1 MGLVS
6 SLRHLVTREAG
17 QYRALSGENQTLAA
31 KLAEGDGKLLTEAN
45 RATRLKLEIQG
56 HVKSAAVQAH
66 ELQLAR
72 DANKALQARLTDAEM
87 EGITLRADAKQH
99 AQDAEAE
106 GVRAQAAM
114 GEVQRIR
121 TEHNKAVSAARV
133 QQNEAVSAARQHDE
147 VVCAL
152 RADVAASLQLCQ
164 AGNEDVDRLS
174 ALVRD
179 AQAEKGS
186 LVAKAAAE
194 GQAAADR
201 IKSLQQQLDHDAQ
214 AHAESLRAT
223 VTEKDALAISLAS
236 RQGRVHLLET
246 QAQADAEKTKSLQ
259 QQLDHNARAHAD
271 TLGASLAKRDAL
283 ASSLASL
290 QDEVHLLKTLVASVN
305 ASLERA
311 ESDLAAEK
319 DHVQRLWR
327 DGEVALHSLARH
339 FAAGAAGVPEARWV
353 TFAQAVQNPQTSL
366 ADGAAPLLW
375 TLDVWDAEDQP
386 PVVAPDMSELYAA
399 LCTDDWSARLLA
411 QVLVVTAALAEADS
425 INTAVISLVVEE
437 AVRSLTALDPATPV
451 ACACGLGI
459 CQLLAVL
466 HARWPELSV
475 PVADVARRLAL
486 PVVDL
491 VVGGDMGPSPDRL
504 DCGPLSLLSG
514 QDSPVGFVV
523 DAECRCIQ
531 VVAKTRCRWA
541 GKTSVRIQAPRGPD
555 LTVQIDSDSTF
566 QWLFFHWV
574 C

>member
-1 MGLVS
+1 M
-6 SLRHLVTREAG
+6 
-17 QYRALSGENQTLAA
+17 
-31 KLAEGDGKLLTEAN
+31 
-45 RATRLKLEIQG
+45 
-56 HVKSAAVQAH
+56 
-66 ELQLAR
+66 
-72 DANKALQARLTDAEM
+72 
-87 EGITLRADAKQH
+87 
-99 AQDAEAE
+99 
-106 GVRAQAAM
+106 
-114 GEVQRIR
+114 
-121 TEHNKAVSAARV
+121 
-133 QQNEAVSAARQHDE
+133 
-147 VVCAL
+147 
-152 RADVAASLQLCQ
+152 
-164 AGNEDVDRLS
+164 
-174 ALVRD
+174 
-179 AQAEKGS
+179 
-186 LVAKAAAE
+186 
-194 GQAAADR
+194 
-201 IKSLQQQLDHDAQ
+201 
-214 AHAESLRAT
+214 
-223 VTEKDALAISLAS
+223 
-236 RQGRVHLLET
+236 
-246 QAQADAEKTKSLQ
+246 
-259 QQLDHNARAHAD
+259 
-271 TLGASLAKRDAL
+271 
-283 ASSLASL
+283 
-290 QDEVHLLKTLVASVN
+290 
-305 ASLERA
+305 
-311 ESDLAAEK
+311 
-319 DHVQRLWR
+319 
-327 DGEVALHSLARH
+327 
-339 FAAGAAGVPEARWV
+339 
-353 TFAQAVQNPQTSL
+353 
-366 ADGAAPLLW
+366 
-375 TLDVWDAEDQP
+375 
-386 PVVAPDMSELYAA
+386 VAPDMSELYAA